1 MEIIHILL
9 NSQKFNGVT
18 VENTSQTC
26 LFARGISLLDASTNF
41 GKKYRSSFETI
52 ALILEVASAGASRYA
67 IAHRLNTNYSHLRK
81 YLDSL
86 IKMGFINVEINE
98 GQISYKTCEKGFEF
112 LRLYYLL
119 LKMFISEPRTQIDV
133 IRTSVHRLSSKI

>member
-1 MEIIHILL
+1 
-9 NSQKFNGVT
+9 
-18 VENTSQTC
+18 VENTWQTC
-26 LFARGISLLDASTNF
+26 SFRRGIGLSDASTNF

-52 ALILEVASAGASRYA
+52 AFILEAASTGASRFA

-81 YLDSL
+81 YLDFL

-112 LRLYYLL
+112 LRLYHVLL
-119 LKMFISEPRTQIDV
+119 RMFVSETRQVDV
-133 IRTSVHRLSSKI
+133 ICPPVHQSSCKI